1 MTFSDFFD
9 SLGDLDW
16 LALIVAGLAVF
27 VFAWVW
33 YGPLLGNQW
42 RAATGREM
50 SQPDPMTMAKGYI
63 KFFLFGIGIAYFIP
77 ALHIAFQ
84 NPSSFETLV
93 VSSLVLAFFINGMTL
108 ANRVVW
114 EGGSWTLWGIDFGF
128 WFLAAVISAEVQDL
142 MA

>member
-1 MTFSDFFD
+1 MTFSNFFD

-16 LALIVAGLAVF
+16 LALIVAGVVVF
-27 VFAWVW
+27 LLGYVW
-33 YGPLLGNQW
+33 YGPLFGKQW

-50 SQPDPMTMAKGYI
+50 SEPDPKVMVMGYV
-63 KFFLFGIGIAYFIP
+63 KFFLFGMGLAYFIP
-77 ALHIAFQ
+77 ALHVAFQ

-93 VSSLVLAFFINGMTL
+93 VSSLVLAFFIVGMAL
-108 ANRVVW
+108 ASRVIW

-128 WFLAAVISAEVQDL
+128 WFLAAVLSSYVQDL

>member
-1 MTFSDFFD
+1 LTFSDFFD

-27 VFAWVW
+27 AFAWAW
-33 YGPLLGNQW
+33 YGPLLGSQW

-50 SQPDPMTMAKGYI
+50 SQPDPMTMGKGYL

-77 ALHIAFQ
+77 ALH
-84 NPSSFETLV
+84 
-93 VSSLVLAFFINGMTL
+93 AFFINGMTL
-108 ANRVVW
+108 ASRVVW
-114 EGGSWTLWGIDFGF
+114 EGGSWMLWGIDFGF